1 MSVNNI
7 VKAAVFC
14 ALAIALGFALLPV
27 PNLELITVTVFLS
40 GLYLN
45 AAWGLIIGST
55 SIFVYSGLNPMGSG
69 LAFPPVFVSQIFCM
83 GLIGFLGGLMK
94 PFIYLKDKFFF
105 PILCAVIG
113 FSLTLIYDLVTILS
127 YPISI
132 GLDGPGL
139 LGVVIKGLS
148 FMLIHEIFNAIIF
161 SISIPKALKI
171 MFR

>member
-7 VKAAVFC
+7 VKAAIFC
-14 ALAIALGFALLPV
+14 ALAVALGFALLPV
-27 PNLELITVTVFLS
+27 PNLELITVTIFLS

-45 AAWGLIIGST
+45 SAWGAIIGST
-55 SIFVYSGLNPMGSG
+55 SIFIYSGLNPMGSG

-94 PFIYLKDKFFF
+94 SLFYLKDKFFF

-113 FSLTLIYDLVTILS
+113 FSLTFIYDIITILS
-127 YPISI
+127 YPISL

-139 LGVVIKGLS
+139 IGVLVKGLS

-161 SISIPKALKI
+161 SISIPKAIKLI
-171 MFR
+171 SR